1 MKRYLIPIQEASQ
14 AETIERIPVA
24 DSPVGIY
31 RKDNNNF
38 DVVAE
43 ADDRIYDLG
52 VRDAGVSRK
61 SNGKAPVQLSASTR
75 GINVEN
81 LTSTNPIIIN
91 TNPGKTELEKGETI
105 EITDDCVFELGIGVK
120 IRANVRGS
128 IDDTESAEVVTKE
141 ESNGQEGP
149 EITAYV
155 QTAGELIRKEAHK
168 ESVIECHTHIQT
180 LYDTIIE
187 CPVDDQ
193 AYDKVESD
201 MEHVLQRLDN
211 KVTNA
216 TLSETDIADEFQHE
230 IVSLTNRVE
239 SLYARN

>member
-14 AETIERIPVA
+14 AETIERIPVD

-43 ADDRIYDLG
+43 ADGRIYDFG

-61 SNGKAPVQLSASTR
+61 SNGEAPVQLTASPH

-81 LTSTNPIIIN
+81 LTSTNPITIN
-91 TNPGKTELEKGETI
+91 TNPGQTELAKGDSI

-128 IDDTESAEVVTKE
+128 VDESESAEVVTKE
-141 ESNGQEGP
+141 ATETQESP

-155 QTAGELIRKEAHK
+155 QTAGELIRKEAQK
-168 ESVIECHTHIQT
+168 EAVIECHTHIQT

-187 CPVDDQ
+187 CPINDQ
-193 AYDKVESD
+193 AYEEVKSD
-201 MEHVLQRLDN
+201 MNQILSRLDS
-211 KVTNA
+211 KITNPA
-216 TLSETDIADEFQHE
+216 GSETDIADELQHE

>member
-14 AETIERIPVA
+14 AETIERIPVT
-24 DSPVGIY
+24 DSPVGLY
-31 RKDNNNF
+31 RKDNGNF

-61 SNGKAPVQLSASTR
+61 SNGQAPVELSASTR

-81 LTSTNPIIIN
+81 LTSTNPILVE
-91 TNPGKTELEKGETI
+91 TGPGQTELAKGEFI
-105 EITDDCVFELGIGVK
+105 EITDDCVIELGIGVK
-120 IRANVRGS
+120 IRANVRGTV
-128 IDDTESAEVVTKE
+128 DESESQEVVTKE
-141 ESNGQEGP
+141 ESHRQEGP

-155 QTAGELIRKEAHK
+155 QTAGELIRKEVEK
-168 ESVIECHTHIQT
+168 EAVTECHTHIQT

-193 AYDKVESD
+193 AYNKVESD

-239 SLYARN
+239 SLYARH